1 MKLFAWQPNGHGE
14 LSWFVLAEDEPEARK
29 AVETEILR
37 RRALPLG
44 NSDRITK
51 YDFDGWG
58 TDYYTLTV
66 ADRGCVI
73 CNDNS

>member
-14 LSWFVLAEDEPEARK
+14 LSWFVLAEDEMEARES
-29 AVETEILR
+29 VEAEIAR
-37 RRALPLG
+37 RLALPFE
-44 NSDRITK
+44 NNERITE
-51 YDFDGWG
+51 YEFGGWG

-66 ADRGCVI
+66 ADRGCVL